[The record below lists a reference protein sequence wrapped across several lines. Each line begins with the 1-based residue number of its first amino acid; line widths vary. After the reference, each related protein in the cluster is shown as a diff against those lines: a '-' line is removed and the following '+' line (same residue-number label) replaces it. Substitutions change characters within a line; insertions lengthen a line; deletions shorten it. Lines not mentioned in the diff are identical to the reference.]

1 MPRYRGAFSYAFAL
15 SGRLHEERS
24 AANSTDPPGG
34 AACCELGGGC
44 AVLAVFGA
52 T

>member
-15 SGRLHEERS
+15 SGRLREERS

-34 AACCELGGGC
+34 ASRREPGGGC
-44 AVLAVFGA
+44 VVLAVFGA